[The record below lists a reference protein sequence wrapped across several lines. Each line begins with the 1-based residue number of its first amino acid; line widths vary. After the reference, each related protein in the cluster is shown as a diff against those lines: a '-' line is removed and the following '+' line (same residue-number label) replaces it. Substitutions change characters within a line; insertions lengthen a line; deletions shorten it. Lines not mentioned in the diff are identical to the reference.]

1 MVDYIKQ
8 DMTDIW
14 ASSGDITSPS
24 PEKIATGWVVE
35 AVPRQWWNWFE
46 NRQDTN
52 IAYILQKGLPEWD
65 IVSEYLTNKSYVQ
78 RNGVVYKCILTN
90 SGLDPATSPANWVKA
105 FPESSASLEALRVIT
120 PAANTFVYFT
130 SPTAAATSSVTAY
143 ARTLLDDVDAA
154 AARTTLQAQLASAV
168 LTTLATL
175 TPATNKLPY
184 FTGTSSA
191 TTTDLT
197 SFARSL
203 LDDNDAATARTTLGV
218 YSSAESDAA
227 LTAGLATKQPLATN
241 LTNLA
246 ALTITGN
253 TIPFYDGSSALGLT
267 PVTTYGRGFLN
278 LTDASA
284 SRGYI
289 GADNASNLTS
299 GTIALARLPVDLTGI
314 NAATATKLQTARTIQ
329 GVAFDGT
336 ANITLSVVDKDSA
349 TGSAALPAGTSAQR
363 TASPANGMLRYNS
376 ETNEFE
382 GYQNGAWAGI
392 GGGTPLYTV
401 LWWPNRASIPAGY
414 IPADGQ
420 LLTRT
425 SYQAAFAGVDSGIL
439 PVVSDAT
446 WLATSTSRGCYTT
459 GNGTTTFR
467 IPDLNG
473 KTAGT
478 TAAPFLRG
486 DGTNSTGVAGNFQA
500 SANLSHTHTFQ
511 SNAGAIKN
519 TYPTVSLGFTGTGYA
534 DAGSPAVLL
543 ASGDVES
550 RPVNV
555 TGVFVIKLIG
565 GASELSQDDASVAV
579 AALEDKLQFVS
590 GRNRIING
598 DARVSQK
605 VTVTASAGVNAYGG
619 VDRFRATNAA
629 SAGGSFTQSRTT
641 MTVDGIA
648 KLAVRHQ
655 VVTAIAN
662 TTGSNYWGG
671 INQLIEGLNC
681 YDFVGKPMVA
691 SFIFNTNV
699 SGTYSVSL
707 ADSGGAKS
715 YVSTFVAVANT
726 PRRVELTTIVPTDA
740 VLPNT
745 TAASLQIRIG
755 ATNTGTFQTSSI
767 NGWQAG
773 NFISATGA
781 TNWAGTAGNFIEV
794 TDLQIELG
802 TRATEFE
809 RLDITDQINQCRRY
823 YTVVSQS
830 QQYYAQLASMPWINS
845 CALPVAMRVTP
856 TVSLL
861 AAGSI
866 TNVSTGN
873 VSVINNIAY
882 TLEMVNSAVGTVA
895 LVGRLYSLD
904 AEL

>member
-278 LTDASA
+278 LADASA

-425 SYQAAFAGVDSGIL
+425 TYQAAFAGVDSGIL

-598 DARVSQK
+598 DCRVSQK
-605 VTVTASAGVNAYGG
+605 ATVTATGSGNFYGG
-619 VDRFRATNAA
+619 VDRFRAVNG
-629 SAGGSFTQSRTT
+629 SGGGSFTQSRTSS
-641 MTVDGIA
+641 MVFDGVTR
-648 KLAVRHQ
+648 LAVRHQ
-655 VVTAIAN
+655 VVTAM
-662 TTGSNYWGG
+662 TSSTGTNYWSG

-681 YDFVGKPMVA
+681 YDFIGKPVVA

-707 ADSGGAKS
+707 RDSTNSKS
-715 YVSTFVAVANT
+715 YVSSFAAVANT
-726 PRRVELTTIVPTDA
+726 PVKVVLPVAAVPLDA
-740 VLPNT
+740 VIPNT
-745 TAASLQIRIG
+745 TAAGFQIMIG
-755 ATNTGTFQTSSI
+755 TINTGTYQTSSL
-767 NGWQAG
+767 NGWQSG
-773 NFISATGA
+773 LLMTATGA
-781 TNWAGTAGNFIEV
+781 TNWGTTAGNFIEV

-802 TRATEFE
+802 TQATEFE
-809 RLDITDQINQCRRY
+809 RLDVADQINQCRRY
-823 YTVVSQS
+823 FYPTSVNWVG
-830 QQYYAQLASMPWINS
+830 YQLAGNGYGVTLQHSSVMRANPSVTLSGVSSINTTNGG
-845 CALPVAMRVTP
+845 VT
-856 TVSLL
+856 
-861 AAGSI
+861 A
-866 TNVSTGN
+866 
-873 VSVINNIAY
+873 NNINY
-882 TLEMVNSAVGTVA
+882 WHSGSATANGVVQYAASVA
-895 LVGRLYSLD
+895 FD
-904 AEL
+904 AEF

>member
-278 LTDASA
+278 LADASA

-598 DARVSQK
+598 DCQVSQK
-605 VTVTASAGVNAYGG
+605 ATVSVTTGVTAFGG
-619 VDRFRATNAA
+619 ADRWRAVNAA
-629 SAGGSFTQSRTT
+629 SAGGAFSQARSTMVHDGITKFTIRQTVTTVIASRT
-641 MTVDGIA
+641 G
-648 KLAVRHQ
+648 
-655 VVTAIAN
+655 
-662 TTGSNYWGG
+662 GNYWNGL
-671 INQLIEGLNC
+671 NQLIEGRNC
-681 YDFVGKPMVA
+681 YDFLGKNITA
-691 SFIFNTNV
+691 SFVFNTNV

-707 ADSGGAKS
+707 RDSSSKS
-715 YVSTFVAVANT
+715 YVTTFDAVANT
-726 PRRVELTTIVPTDA
+726 PVKVEISASVPADA
-740 VLPNT
+740 NIPNT
-745 TAASLQIRIG
+745 SAAGFQIVVG
-755 ATNTGTFQTSSI
+755 ALNTGTYQTSSL

-773 NFISATGA
+773 TFLSADTATNWGA
-781 TNWAGTAGNFIEV
+781 TNGNFIEM
-794 TDLQIELG
+794 TDVQIELG
-802 TRATEFE
+802 TQATPFE
-809 RLDITDQINQCRRY
+809 RLIVSVQLAQCQRY
-823 YTVVSQS
+823 YNALSNVF
-830 QQYYAQLASMPWINS
+830 YYVDYAGFAGTGFAARQL
-845 CALPVAMRVTP
+845 LPVTMREVP
-856 TVSLL
+856 SVTVSGVTSTNL
-861 AAGSI
+861 ATSS
-866 TNVSTGN
+866 VSCEST
-873 VSVINNIAY
+873 STIRISY
-882 TLEMVNSAVGTVA
+882 SNSAVGNVVYGVGTVT
-895 LVGRLYSLD
+895 LD
-904 AEL
+904 AEI

>member
-745 TAASLQIRIG
+745 TVASLQIRIG
-755 ATNTGTFQTSSI
+755 ATNTGTYQTSSL
-767 NGWQAG
+767 NGWQSG

-802 TRATEFE
+802 TQATEFE

>member
-1 MVDYIKQ
+1 MDIIKY

-14 ASSGDITSPS
+14 AVAGDVVAPDSV
-24 PEKIATGWVVE
+24 KVRAGWGVE
-35 AVPRQWWNWFE
+35 VVPRQWWNWFE
-46 NRQDTN
+46 NRQDNN
-52 IAYILQKGLPEWD
+52 IAYMLQKGFPEWD
-65 IVSEYLTNKSYVQ
+65 ATTEYIINKSYVQ
-78 RNGVVYKCILTN
+78 RNGIVYRATATSTN
-90 SGLDPATSPANWVKA
+90 SDPIALTSWVKA
-105 FPESSASLEALRVIT
+105 FVESAPYLELLKALSVSN
-120 PAANTFVYFT
+120 NTMPYIDGTGVAQN
-130 SPTAAATSSVTAY
+130 TATTAY
-143 ARTLLDDVDAA
+143 GRSVLNVADAA
-154 AARTTLQAQLASAV
+154 AARTLFAAQVSHANLTGLSSVSGSA
-168 LTTLATL
+168 
-175 TPATNKLPY
+175 NNLPY
-184 FTGTSSA
+184 FTGSGNMA
-191 TTTDLT
+191 VTTFTG
-197 SFARSL
+197 FARSL
-203 LDDNDAATARTTLGV
+203 LDDADAAAMRATLGV
-218 YSSAESDAA
+218 YSTTESDTA
-227 LTAGLATKQPLATN
+227 LTNGLNTRQPLDATLTALAGLATGANQLAYSTGTDTFAQTPLTVFARSI
-241 LTNLA
+241 LDDA
-246 ALTITGN
+246 DA
-253 TIPFYDGSSALGLT
+253 
-267 PVTTYGRGFLN
+267 VTVRG
-278 LTDASA
+278 T
-284 SRGYI
+284 I
-289 GADNASNLTS
+289 GADDAANLTT
-299 GTIALARLPVDLTGI
+299 GLLALARLPATLTGK
-314 NAATATKLQTARTIQ
+314 NASTATALETARTIQ
-329 GVAFDGT
+329 GVSFNGT

-425 SYQAAFAGVDSGIL
+425 TYQAAFAGVNSGIL

-459 GNGTTTFR
+459 GDGSTTFR

-486 DGTNSTGVAGNFQA
+486 DGTNSTGIAGNFQA

-511 SNAGAIKN
+511 SGAGAIKN

-715 YVSTFVAVANT
+715 HVSTFVAVANT

-755 ATNTGTFQTSSI
+755 ATNTGTYQTSSL
-767 NGWQAG
+767 NGWQSG

-802 TRATEFE
+802 TQATEFE